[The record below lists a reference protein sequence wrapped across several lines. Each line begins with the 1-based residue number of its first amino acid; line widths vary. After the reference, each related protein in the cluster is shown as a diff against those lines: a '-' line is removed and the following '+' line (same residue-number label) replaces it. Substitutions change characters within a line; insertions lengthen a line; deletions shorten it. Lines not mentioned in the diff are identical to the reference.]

1 MVEEA
6 DSDKHSTLLITRLH
20 SIGRL
25 LAMLANIRLRSEW
38 VTVTNT
44 LAYFDTLL
52 ITALPSKDR
61 LLALPPNIRL
71 EWK

>member
-6 DSDKHSTLLITRLH
+6 DSDKHSSLLITGLH

-25 LAMLANIRLRSEW
+25 IAMPPNIRLRSKW
-38 VTVTNT
+38 FTVTNT

-61 LLALPPNIRL
+61 LLALPATIRL
-71 EWK
+71 RWK